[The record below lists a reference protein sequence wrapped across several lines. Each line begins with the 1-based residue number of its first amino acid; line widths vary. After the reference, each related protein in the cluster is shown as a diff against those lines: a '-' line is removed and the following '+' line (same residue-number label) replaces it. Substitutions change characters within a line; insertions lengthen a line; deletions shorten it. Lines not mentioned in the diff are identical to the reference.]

1 MGKKTNLKASL
12 SNFQEKQ
19 KKAQLQKTKE
29 AAKKATVK
37 QALKPSAK
45 SRGKRPAQRVK
56 KATIPVAASDTI
68 LLIGEG
74 NFSFARALFISRCES
89 IAHLPPSN
97 VTATAY
103 DSEEACYEKYPDA
116 QDIVKDL
123 RERGVTV
130 IFDVDARRLDSHKE
144 LKKRRWKRII
154 WNFPHAGKGI
164 SDQDRNVLSNQL
176 LILDFLKSAGPL
188 LEDGVMPSLHSKTS
202 RRKRGNDHDSEEDGG
217 HDTVENSLIKQR
229 GTILMTLRNGTPYTL
244 WDLPRLAKKPPIP
257 HSSSVSPSIPNLRY
271 IQLRSFT
278 FDPTIWHGYEHRMT
292 KGWVEGLGRGEGGT
306 EGVEDRTWEFCL
318 ADQDLE

>member
-1 MGKKTNLKASL
+1 MCRRTNLKVSF
-12 SNFQEKQ
+12 SHFQEKQ
-19 KKAQLQKTKE
+19 RQVQLQKSKE
-29 AAKKATVK
+29 AAKKAAVRH
-37 QALKPSAK
+37 ALKPSAK
-45 SRGKRPAQRVK
+45 SRGKRQVK
-56 KATIPVAASDTI
+56 KATIPFATSDTI

-74 NFSFARALFISRCES
+74 NFAFARALFISGHES
-89 IAHLPPSN
+89 IVHLSPSN

-116 QDIVKDL
+116 QDIIKDL

-130 IFDVDARRLDSHKE
+130 IFNVDARRLHSHKE
-144 LKKRRWKRII
+144 LKKRRWKRIV

-188 LEDGVMPSLHSKTS
+188 LEGGTMPPLHSGTS
-202 RRKRGNDHDSEEDGG
+202 RRKRGNDHDSDEDHEQDAVGS
-217 HDTVENSLIKQR
+217 TLVKQR
-229 GTILMTLRNGTPYTL
+229 GTILMTLRNGAPYTL
-244 WDLPRLAKKPPIP
+244 WDLPRLAKKPPNP
-257 HSSSVSPSIPNLRY
+257 HPSSVSPSTPNLRY

-292 KGWVEGLGRGEGGT
+292 KGWVEGLGRGEGGV

-318 ADQDLE
+318 ADQDSD